1 MFKFSKVPWQNLDYS
16 RQGGD
21 SAPLTPR
28 SVVFY
33 GNSIENQDKLR
44 GEWSRIPALTTVI
57 QILPWHFGKLEHR
70 VIGDLALS
78 RSCGL

>member
-21 SAPLTPR
+21 IAYRQAGATAPLTPR

-44 GEWSRIPALTTVI
+44 GERSRIPATKHG
-57 QILPWHFGKLEHR
+57 Q
-70 VIGDLALS
+70 
-78 RSCGL
+78 